1 MSFSAPEAP
10 EGELIPA
17 VVLTIDG
24 TFPANFDMNRVAHAD
39 YFNHISFASAVSHLF
54 NVD

>member
-24 TFPANFDMNRVAHAD
+24 TFPANLDMNRVAHVN
-39 YFNHISFASAVSHLF
+39 YISIVSAVSHLF